1 MSRSNHSQELIFKVI
16 NIKSLSRASIRTIFC
31 HYRQLIL
38 AILVYILA
46 HIFDY
51 IITLQGLTNTSGEEA
66 NPFAQKYMDFF
77 GLHKGLLIFKLQM
90 IIIVMIAAF
99 GIEHLYR
106 NKGSKIRSE
115 YILTIGAIFTFLGGS
130 LWFLLLF

>member
-1 MSRSNHSQELIFKVI
+1 MI
-16 NIKSLSRASIRTIFC
+16 NIKSSLITSTVTIFR

-66 NPFAQKYMDFF
+66 NPFAQKYMEFF

-90 IIIVMIAAF
+90 VIIVMASAF
-99 GIEHLYR
+99 GIEYIYR
-106 NKGSKIRSE
+106 NKRSKIKSH
-115 YILTIGAIFTFLGGS
+115 YILTIGAILTFLGGS
-130 LWFLLLF
+130 LWFLLLFQWR